1 MSKLK
6 VSVVKGVEGVA
17 MSQSEMTLY
26 ADKPITA
33 KLTAMV
39 SPTDATIQKVRWYSD
54 DESIAT
60 VDSEGL
66 VSPCGVGT
74 TDILRQKREDG
85 DYNGKMHSY
94 RYKRGKNV
102 KRIYLLCTPTVI

>member
-1 MSKLK
+1 
-6 VSVVKGVEGVA
+6 

-60 VDSEGL
+60 VDSEDL
-66 VSPCGVGT
+66 YRLAVSEQPT
-74 TDILRQKREDG
+74 FTQKRRTAIIRQ
-85 DYNGKMHSY
+85 NAQLPLQ
-94 RYKRGKNV
+94 RGKNA

>member
-1 MSKLK
+1 DRCD
-6 VSVVKGVEGVA
+6 
-17 MSQSEMTLY
+17 Y
-26 ADKPITA
+26 
-33 KLTAMV
+33 
-39 SPTDATIQKVRWYSD
+39 QKVRWYSD

-74 TDILRQKREDG
+74 TDIYAKTEDG
-85 DYNGKMHSY
+85 DYTAKCTVTVTTWE
-94 RYKRGKNV
+94 NV

>member
-39 SPTDATIQKVRWYSD
+39 SPTDATIQKSQMV
-54 DESIAT
+54 
-60 VDSEGL
+60 
-66 VSPCGVGT
+66 
-74 TDILRQKREDG
+74 Q
-85 DYNGKMHSY
+85 
-94 RYKRGKNV
+94 
-102 KRIYLLCTPTVI
+102 